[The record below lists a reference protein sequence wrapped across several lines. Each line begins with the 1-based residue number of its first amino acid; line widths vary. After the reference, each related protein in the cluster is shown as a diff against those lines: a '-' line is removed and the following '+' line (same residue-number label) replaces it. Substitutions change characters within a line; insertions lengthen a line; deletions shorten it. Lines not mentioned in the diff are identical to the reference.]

1 MAALLVVLTLG
12 YGVVVGVLLSPRSGT
27 VWDTVRWM
35 GLAPAQV
42 GATADDD
49 RPAESGPPVPDE
61 RPSAPAEAARVPGGP
76 TPLPAQVAPLP
87 VGLSIPAIGV
97 DEHTLVT
104 LGREPDGSMQVPEDF
119 ARAGWFTGGP
129 TPGTSG
135 PAVIA
140 GHVDSFRGPAV
151 FFRLRE
157 LKPGDVITVLL
168 DDGGR
173 TQFVVDGV
181 SLYSKDDF
189 PTEAVFGPVPG
200 VALRLITCGGS
211 FDRAARSYRSNVVV
225 YASQRNPA
233 S

>member
-35 GLAPAQV
+35 GLAPTQV
-42 GATADDD
+42 GAPSDGD

-61 RPSAPAEAARVPGGP
+61 RMPGPTAAVARVPGGP
-76 TPLPAQVAPLP
+76 TPLPAEAAPLP

-97 DEHTLVT
+97 DEPTLVP

-157 LKPGDVITVLL
+157 LKPGDVVTVLL
-168 DDGGR
+168 DNGTR
-173 TQFVVDGV
+173 ARFVVDG
-181 SLYSKDDF
+181 
-189 PTEAVFGPVPG
+189 VFGPVPG

-211 FDRAARSYRSNVVV
+211 FDRVARSYRSNVVV